1 MGEFAG
7 TARFELR
14 RRLGAGGM
22 GVVYEAFDREQRT
35 RVAVKALRDLDENS
49 LYRFKNEF
57 RALCDLRHRNLVRLG
72 ELHCE
77 ADHWFFSME
86 LVEGTGFLS
95 YVWGQP
101 EPHPITEATDK
112 TLTPPEVERIRKQR
126 RFDESRLRSAVAQLA
141 EAVAAL
147 HAAGKIHRDIKPSN
161 ILVAPD
167 GRVVLLDFGLVTEVV
182 GEQQATDVNA
192 IGTATYMAPEQA
204 AGHAVGPPADW
215 YAVGTVMFEALT
227 GVPPFDGPGIEVM
240 MEKQRSEA
248 RSANSVARNVPADL
262 DALCSALLQRDPALR
277 PTGKDVLER
286 LGAGVVAKPKR
297 VQTQPFVGREQEL
310 EQLRAAYATARGG
323 TGVTVF
329 VQGESG
335 VGKSALVRKLLDT
348 IADEDSTSI
357 MLSGRCY
364 EREQVPYKAFDGIVD
379 ALSRHLSR
387 VEQVLA
393 AHLLPR
399 DAAFLARVFPVLRR
413 IPAMAEVI
421 EPRQVPNPHE
431 VRTRAFA
438 ALRALLAG
446 MAERHPLILF
456 VDDFQ
461 WADADSLALL
471 GDLMHPPDAPPLLLV
486 ATERDPTPVPDL
498 GDRRTIRLEPLP
510 PAKARAL
517 AAELLGGRELSRA
530 DAIASEAGG
539 HPLFIQELVRH
550 AQTQHT
556 GSVKLEEALWGR
568 FERLEPPARLV
579 LQAIALA
586 GVPVTHEVA
595 SRAAGMELAAYVEWM
610 AQLREAHFVRT
621 SGVRG
626 SDKVE
631 PYHDRI
637 REAVVGHL
645 DDDSRRKLHRA
656 LASGLELEG
665 AAVSDPRLLVRHLEA
680 AGESVQAALHA
691 ERAAKLAREALA
703 FDRAAEL
710 YRTALR
716 LGDYDA
722 TARRQILLALG
733 DALTHAARGPEAAD
747 ALLEATPGADAATRL
762 DCQKRA
768 AEQLLMSG
776 HIERG
781 LATLDAVL
789 AEIGVKLPSS
799 PRAALISLL
808 WQRAKLGLRGLRW
821 KARDESEIASRD
833 LMRLDVYWAV
843 SLGLGMVDSIRG
855 ADFQVRCLLL
865 ALRTGER
872 RRIGAAL
879 AAEGGFLSA
888 MGKAKRARR
897 MMAAAREVAEQTKD
911 PFLLPWVDG
920 GDGCLDF
927 FEGRFADGL
936 PKIVAG
942 FEAIRSATSITMTW
956 ELDTL
961 RIFRLFLL
969 RNIGAC
975 RELSHWF
982 GEYVR
987 DAARRGDRY
996 AETTMKRSSNIVWLI
1011 DDRPD
1016 EAAHDLEQASWV
1028 PARSAGRVA
1037 MPVSGDYHLQ
1047 HWHLLLATSEIALY
1061 QDRVRETEAR
1071 WREDF
1076 AALEKSLLLQIQFI
1090 RAESRWLRGRLELVM
1105 GRPQEA
1111 RRLATKL
1118 SREGTSY
1125 GTVWGAMVRAACA
1138 HQAGNA
1144 AESAVALREAI
1155 SAGEAAGM
1163 HLCAQACR
1171 DRLGAIVGGDEGA
1184 QLRAEAAKWMAIEN
1198 VKNPARLIQVIAPG
1212 FDARRAAA
1220 AK

>member
-1 MGEFAG
+1 MGDFAG

-35 RVAVKALRDLDENS
+35 RVAVKALRELDEHS

-57 RALCDLRHRNLVRLG
+57 RALCDVRHRNLVRLG

-86 LVEGTGFLS
+86 LVEGQGFLA
-95 YVWGQP
+95 YVWGQR

-112 TLTPPEVERIRKQR
+112 TLTPPEVDRIQKKR
-126 RFDESRLRSAVAQLA
+126 RFDEARLRSALAQLA

-182 GEQQATDVNA
+182 GGQQATDVHA

-204 AGHAVGPPADW
+204 AGQAVGPPADW

-227 GVPPFDGPGIEVM
+227 GRPPFDGAGMEVMVDKQTHEAPSAKSLAPGI
-240 MEKQRSEA
+240 
-248 RSANSVARNVPADL
+248 PADL
-262 DALCSALLQRDPALR
+262 DALCGALLRRNPAER

-297 VQTQPFVGREQEL
+297 AESQPFVGREQEL
-310 EQLRAAYATARGG
+310 EQLRAAYAAARSA
-323 TGVTVF
+323 GVTVF

-335 VGKSALVRKLLDT
+335 VGKSALVRRLVDT
-348 IADEDSTSI
+348 IADEDATCVI
-357 MLSGRCY
+357 LAGRCY
-364 EREQVPYKAFDGIVD
+364 EREQVPYKAFDGLVD

-393 AHLLPR
+393 AHLLPP

-438 ALRALLAG
+438 ALRALLAR

-471 GDLMHPPDAPPLLLV
+471 GDLMHPPDAPALLLV

-498 GDRRTIRLEPLP
+498 GDRRTIRLPPLP
-510 PAKARAL
+510 AAEARTL
-517 AAELLGGRELSRA
+517 AAQLLGRAGERA
-530 DAIASEAGG
+530 DAIANEAGG

-550 AQTQHT
+550 AQTKHT
-556 GSVKLEEALWGR
+556 GSVKLDEALWGR
-568 FERLEPPARLV
+568 FERLEQPARRV
-579 LQAIALA
+579 LEAIALA

-595 SRAAGMELAAYVEWM
+595 SRAAGMELAQYVEWM
-610 AQLREAHFVRT
+610 GQLREQHFVRT
-621 SGVRG
+621 SGARG
-626 SDKVE
+626 NDKVE

-637 REAVVGHL
+637 REAVLGHL
-645 DDDSRRKLHRA
+645 DDDARRKLHRA
-656 LASGLELEG
+656 LANGLELDG

-680 AGESVQAALHA
+680 AGESIQAALHA

-716 LGDYDA
+716 LGDYD
-722 TARRQILLALG
+722 TTHRRQLLLALG
-733 DALTHAARGPEAAD
+733 DALAHAARGSEAAD

-768 AEQLLMSG
+768 AEQLLVSG

-789 AEIGVKLPSS
+789 AEVGVKLPPSS
-799 PRAALISLL
+799 RAALVSLL

-821 KARDESEIASRD
+821 KPRDESEIASRD

-872 RRIGAAL
+872 RRVGAAL
-879 AAEGGFLSA
+879 AAEGGFLAA

-897 MMAAAREVAEQTKD
+897 MMAAAREVAEQTRD
-911 PFLLPWVDG
+911 PFLLAWVDG

-927 FEGRFADGL
+927 FEGKFIEAVPRLA
-936 PKIVAG
+936 AG
-942 FEAIRSATSITMTW
+942 FDAIRASTSATMTW
-956 ELDTL
+956 EFDTIQ
-961 RIFRLFLL
+961 IFHLFVL
-969 RNIGAC
+969 RNMGAC
-975 RELSHWF
+975 RQLARWF
-982 GEYVR
+982 GEYAR

-1016 EAAHDLEQASWV
+1016 EAARDLEQASWT
-1028 PARSAGRVA
+1028 
-1037 MPVSGDYHLQ
+1037 VSSGGYHVQ

-1061 QDRVRETEAR
+1061 QDRVRDTEAH
-1071 WREDF
+1071 WREEF
-1076 AALEKSLLLQIQFI
+1076 AALDRSLLLQIQFI
-1090 RAESRWLRGRLELVM
+1090 RAESRWLRGRLELAM
-1105 GRPQEA
+1105 GRSQEA
-1111 RRLATKL
+1111 RRLAAKMA
-1118 SREGTSY
+1118 REGTSY
-1125 GTVWGAMVRAACA
+1125 GTVWGAMVRAGAA
-1138 HQAGNA
+1138 HQEGQSAEA
-1144 AESAVALREAI
+1144 AAALREAI
-1155 SAGEAAGM
+1155 AAADAAGM
-1163 HLCAQACR
+1163 HLCAHACR
-1171 DRLGAIVGGDEGA
+1171 HRLAAITSDESMRA
-1184 QLRAEAAKWMAIEN
+1184 QAAAWMQSEG
-1198 VKNPARLIQVIAPG
+1198 VKHPARMVQVIAPG
-1212 FDARRAAA
+1212 FDARTSAAT
-1220 AK
+1220 K